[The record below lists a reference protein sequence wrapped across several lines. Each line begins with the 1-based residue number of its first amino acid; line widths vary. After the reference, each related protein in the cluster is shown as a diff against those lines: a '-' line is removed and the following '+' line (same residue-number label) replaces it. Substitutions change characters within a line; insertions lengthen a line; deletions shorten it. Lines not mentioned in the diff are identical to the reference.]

1 MTGIAGN
8 GRNAY
13 SGYNPLCDTLRAKYS
28 DRVRRAANV
37 AAPGGTAL
45 SYRQDHSAG
54 AGRRPTEVYAASAP
68 RSSVNGT
75 DYRQPA
81 RAFRMEPGSFG
92 DQTGANAGGE
102 EMSRRGYTPRRTV
115 YGQCAPKSMSG
126 APNRTGSYQTGGS
139 MGTQSSVRRRTDRY
153 EAPRAKVKK
162 QSFVVSAARHF
173 KEKIADSNREARR
186 QKAAEIKLTK
196 KPFPKGAMLCALI
209 CTVMLMVM
217 LFSYAQVYEM
227 NRTIS
232 RQRSAGEA
240 LVDEAE
246 KLQVELELKDDIRTI
261 ERIAT
266 EEIGMVKSDRVD
278 TRYISVSG
286 GERIDVIESPEE
298 QTGGVNMF
306 TTLLSAIGEN
316 FEKILDRIE

>member
-1 MTGIAGN
+1 MTELAGN
-8 GRNAY
+8 GRNVY
-13 SGYNPLCDTLRAKYS
+13 SGYNPLCDTLRSKYS

-37 AAPGGTAL
+37 TSPGSTAPLQRQNPSTRTAYRRPAVTPPAG
-45 SYRQDHSAG
+45 SYRFD
-54 AGRRPTEVYAASAP
+54 
-68 RSSVNGT
+68 N
-75 DYRQPA
+75 
-81 RAFRMEPGSFG
+81 
-92 DQTGANAGGE
+92 QTGAGVNGE
-102 EMSRRGYTPRRTV
+102 SMSRRGYNPQRTV
-115 YGQCAPKSMSG
+115 YGEYIANRIDASQSRDTAG
-126 APNRTGSYQTGGS
+126 AR
-139 MGTQSSVRRRTDRY
+139 SSVRRRDDRY
-153 EAPRAKVKK
+153 VAPKAKVKK
-162 QSFVVSAARHF
+162 QSFVVSAAHHLRN
-173 KEKIADSNREARR
+173 KIDDSNREARR

-196 KPFPKGAMLCALI
+196 KPFPKGAMLSALI
-209 CTVMLMVM
+209 CTVMLLVM

-240 LVDEAE
+240 LMDEAE

-286 GERIDVIESPEE
+286 GERIDVIESPED
-298 QTGGVNMF
+298 QTEGVNMF

>member
-1 MTGIAGN
+1 
-8 GRNAY
+8 
-13 SGYNPLCDTLRAKYS
+13 
-28 DRVRRAANV
+28 
-37 AAPGGTAL
+37 
-45 SYRQDHSAG
+45 
-54 AGRRPTEVYAASAP
+54 
-68 RSSVNGT
+68 
-75 DYRQPA
+75 
-81 RAFRMEPGSFG
+81 
-92 DQTGANAGGE
+92 
-102 EMSRRGYTPRRTV
+102 MSRRGYTPQRNVYADRTM
-115 YGQCAPKSMSG
+115 YGQYAANRPGEAYRSNG
-126 APNRTGSYQTGGS
+126 AYHTGAYQSRGGA
-139 MGTQSSVRRRTDRY
+139 GVQSSVRRRSDRY
-153 EAPRAKVKK
+153 EAPKAKVKK
-162 QSFVVSAARHF
+162 QSFVVSAVHHF
-173 KEKIADSNREARR
+173 KEKIEDSNREARR

-196 KPFPKGAMLCALI
+196 KPFPKGAMLSALL
-209 CTVMLMVM
+209 CTVMLLVM

-286 GERIDVIESPEE
+286 GERIDVIESPED
-298 QTGGVNMF
+298 QTEGVNMF